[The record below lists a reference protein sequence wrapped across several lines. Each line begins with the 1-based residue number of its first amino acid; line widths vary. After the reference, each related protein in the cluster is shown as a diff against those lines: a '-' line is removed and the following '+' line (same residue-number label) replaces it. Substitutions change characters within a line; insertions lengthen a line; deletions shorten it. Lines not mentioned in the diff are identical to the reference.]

1 MRLVRFRR
9 ACVLGSTAPLW
20 LRRCRSGS
28 GRHALGRRGAG
39 LQPRLQA
46 LALRVHGSRRRAGV
60 CGGPRGSGRP
70 LPEKALPQRDAAAA
84 QPGCSSERVPP
95 GLWTFGC
102 RVAKESSLPMVVLH
116 GGVQGAGLRGG
127 RPPPR
132 TRPFA
137 ARGQCL
143 QVSFS
148 RMYTRNLARQRAE

>member
-9 ACVLGSTAPLW
+9 ACVLGSAAPLW
-20 LRRCRSGS
+20 LRRWRSCS

-39 LQPRLQA
+39 LLPRLQA
-46 LALRVHGSRRRAGV
+46 LALRV
-60 CGGPRGSGRP
+60 CGGPRGAGRP
-70 LPEKALPQRDAAAA
+70 LPQKTLPQRDAAAA
-84 QPGCSSERVPP
+84 QPCCSPERVPP
-95 GLWTFGC
+95 RLWTFGC